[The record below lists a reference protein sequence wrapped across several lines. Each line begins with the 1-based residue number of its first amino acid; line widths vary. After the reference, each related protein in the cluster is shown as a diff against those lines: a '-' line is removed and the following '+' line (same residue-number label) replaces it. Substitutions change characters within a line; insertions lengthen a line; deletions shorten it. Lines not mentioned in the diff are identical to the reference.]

1 MMIAEA
7 DIIFLFSSEQT
18 HTQAVPTD
26 DLRKSLWLSQTH
38 DLSRR
43 ISEQGC
49 LSPTL
54 VSLPILGR
62 KLPKEAL
69 MVMEVRRSPCWC
81 SLERNVWLLFVCLL
95 PFPWQPPLSPTISKE
110 HVLVGVSF

>member
-18 HTQAVPTD
+18 HTQAVPAD

-38 DLSRR
+38 DLARR

-62 KLPKEAL
+62 KLPKRGSDGDGSE
-69 MVMEVRRSPCWC
+69 EE
-81 SLERNVWLLFVCLL
+81 SLLVL
-95 PFPWQPPLSPTISKE
+95 P
-110 HVLVGVSF
+110 